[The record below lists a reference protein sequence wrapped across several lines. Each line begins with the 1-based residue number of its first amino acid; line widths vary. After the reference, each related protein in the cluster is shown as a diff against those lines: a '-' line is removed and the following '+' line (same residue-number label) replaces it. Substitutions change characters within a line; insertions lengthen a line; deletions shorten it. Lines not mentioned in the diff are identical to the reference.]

1 MDQTN
6 ILLLLCF
13 FSVLYLFFLRP
24 QSQKK
29 KEQEDFMKNL
39 KKGDSVVTI
48 GGLCGIIY
56 QINDKKF
63 IIETHDHSK
72 LEFLKNYISIEE
84 TMNANKKENKEK

>member
-13 FSVLYLFFLRP
+13 LSVIYLFFLRKKKK
-24 QSQKK
+24 KK

-56 QINDKKF
+56 QINDKKI

>member
-24 QSQKK
+24 QNQKK
-29 KEQEDFMKNL
+29 KEQDSFMKNL
-39 KKGDSVVTI
+39 KKGDNVITI
-48 GGLCGIIY
+48 GGLCGTIY
-56 QINDKKF
+56 QVNDKKI

>member
-13 FSVLYLFFLRP
+13 FSVLYLFFL
-24 QSQKK
+24 
-29 KEQEDFMKNL
+29 
-39 KKGDSVVTI
+39 KGDNVITI
-48 GGLCGIIY
+48 GGLCGTIY
-56 QINDKKF
+56 QVNDKKI